1 MLGSPGS
8 GAPSVAGAL
17 SRPPMLRRLLAPL
30 LAPIVALASA
40 CGSSSEEHPA
50 TGPLSTGRSFA
61 RLSVPAT
68 SRAHAPEPPDRI
80 ALVDWKQ
87 EGDVASAPLPVRPR
101 SPYFL
106 RPPPGMR
113 VLRADGTALYH
124 TSMAVPREP
133 HWSLDATTL
142 RLHGAGRPEDGALV
156 LEYPPALARERA
168 LNQGTSGLA
177 PEAFVRATVQA
188 GATSWSGLLL
198 PAPAEVAF
206 ELELPPRAVL
216 TFHPLLVPPEVADAP
231 PSDGAEIV
239 VTLSAGGQTV
249 ELWRERVTDASAP
262 LVRLDLS
269 SFGGRAVTLVIRTD
283 PLADARFDYAF
294 LADPRVGAPR
304 PEPRRVVVAFVDT
317 LRADHL
323 GVYGHARP
331 TSPAL
336 DALAAE
342 SVRFTQAR
350 SVAPWTLPSV
360 RALLTGRRP
369 EDWSEATTL
378 ASLLRA
384 AGFATGM
391 FAANGYASAS
401 FEINRGWGRHEFHL
415 EPRADAQV
423 DRALAWLAEQ
433 EGEDALLLLHLMDVH
448 LPYHE
453 PERYRRLFAGD
464 LPAAL
469 PRENFSDVEI
479 RAATLAPADHA
490 YIRDRYD
497 NNVRFVD
504 DQLARLWAALGPRD
518 IVLFLSDHGEEFWD
532 HGAYGH
538 GHALWDE
545 LLRVPL
551 VLRAPGLPSGKVVD
565 APVSLLDVLP
575 TVLDLLGVPTPA
587 ELAGSSLVPL
597 ARGDAGAERAFRARD
612 QVFGYPWHGSDA
624 WGVLHRFEKFVL
636 AGDHQALFDLEAD
649 PGELADL
656 FPARAEAAPEMRAWL
671 ADALGRAVLPAL
683 RFTPHIQRG
692 DREELVLD
700 VRVPGGLRA
709 AWVGDDPTEISA
721 AELVWEDGA
730 DTARIAWPPRRRQ
743 PRTVWLVPSEPLASV
758 LPRLEIEARS
768 GSASARVPVPSSAPT
783 TPDGRGSEVLTVT
796 TGQRRWSLALGYTPL
811 PHGGTR
817 LTGDDPELRD
827 SLGALGYATGGQDE
841 DE

>member
-1 MLGSPGS
+1 
-8 GAPSVAGAL
+8 
-17 SRPPMLRRLLAPL
+17 MLRRLLAPL
-30 LAPIVALASA
+30 VALASA
-40 CGSSSEEHPA
+40 CGSSSDP
-50 TGPLSTGRSFA
+50 TTLPLSTGLAFA
-61 RLSVPAT
+61 RLQVPAT
-68 SRAHAPEPPDRI
+68 SRPHAPEPPERI
-80 ALVDWKQ
+80 ALVGWKE
-87 EGDVASAPLPVRPR
+87 EGEVAIAPLPVRPR

-113 VLRADGTALYH
+113 VLRADGTPVYH

-133 HWSLDATTL
+133 HWSLDSTTI
-142 RLHGAGRPEDGALV
+142 RLSGAGRPEDGALH
-156 LEYPPALARERA
+156 LEYGLAYERERA

-177 PEAFVRATVQA
+177 PEAFVRTTVQA

-198 PAPAEVAF
+198 PAPAEALF
-206 ELELPPRAVL
+206 ELELPPQAEL

-239 VTLSAGGQTV
+239 VTLTTGEETV
-249 ELWRERVTDASAP
+249 EVWRGRVVDASAP

-269 SFGGRAVTLVIRTD
+269 SWGGRAVTLAIRTD

-294 LADPRVGAPR
+294 LGDPRVGARR

-323 GVYGHARP
+323 GVYGHERP

-336 DALAAE
+336 DALAAD

-360 RALLTGRRP
+360 RSLLTGRLP

-384 AGFATGM
+384 AGFATAM

-415 EPRADAQV
+415 EPRADEQV

-433 EGEDALLLLHLMDVH
+433 DGQDALVLLHLMDVH
-448 LPYHE
+448 MPFQE

-464 LPAAL
+464 LPATL
-469 PRENFSDVEI
+469 PRENFSDREVRE
-479 RAATLAPADHA
+479 AALSPADQA
-490 YIRDRYD
+490 YVRDRYD

-504 DQLARLWAALGPRD
+504 DQLARLWAALGPQD
-518 IVLFLSDHGEEFWD
+518 VLLFLSDHGEEFWD

-551 VLRAPGLPSGKVVD
+551 VLRASGLPSGKVVD

-575 TVLDLLGVPTPA
+575 TVLDLLGLPVPV
-587 ELAGSSLVPL
+587 ELEGSSLVPL
-597 ARGDAGAERAFRARD
+597 ARGDAAAERAFRARD
-612 QVFGYPWHGSDA
+612 QLFGYPWHGSES
-624 WGVLHRFEKFVL
+624 WGVLHGFEKYVL
-636 AGDHQALFDLEAD
+636 ASDHQMLFDLGAD

-656 FPARAEAAPEMRAWL
+656 FPARADAAPEMRGWL

-709 AWVGDDPTEISA
+709 AWVGDDPTETSA

-730 DTARIAWPPRRRQ
+730 DTARISWPPRRRM
-743 PRTVWLVPSEPLASV
+743 PRTVWLVPTEPLASA

-768 GSASARVPVPSSAPT
+768 GSASARVRVPPGAPT
-783 TPDGRGSEVLTVT
+783 VPDGRGSEVLSVT
-796 TGQRRWSLALGYTPL
+796 TGKRRWSLALGYTPL

-827 SLGALGYATGGQDE
+827 SLSAIGYATGEQDE